1 MRLPSLSILLISSL
15 LLAGCVGPLDPNPLN
30 RPGNWVMNAAP
41 LENTAVQVSDKSDL
55 LQGKSDST
63 SDGVAAAAGV
73 DLAIGGVA
81 GTATGLQKAPVAI
94 TFSSGTGS

>member
-1 MRLPSLSILLISSL
+1 MRVPFITILLLSTLVLS
-15 LLAGCVGPLDPNPLN
+15 GCVGPLDPDPLN

-55 LQGKSDST
+55 LQGKSDSA

-73 DLAIGGVA
+73 DLAIGGAA